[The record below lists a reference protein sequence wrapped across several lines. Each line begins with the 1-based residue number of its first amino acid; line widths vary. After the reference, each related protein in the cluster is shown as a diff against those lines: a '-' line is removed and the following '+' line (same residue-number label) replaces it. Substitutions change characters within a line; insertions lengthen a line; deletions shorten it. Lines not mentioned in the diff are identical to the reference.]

1 MAMLIDPA
9 LRSSLGQALGLA
21 GRTVVVTGAN
31 SGIGQA
37 VALGLAELGVN
48 VLGLARR
55 EEGLAAVAEQA
66 AQAGT
71 SFAYAVADVTDEASV
86 EAAMDRAVETFGG
99 LHGVVANAG
108 IAVVQPAL
116 EVSADDFR
124 SVVDTNLNG
133 VFLTARSG
141 AKRMT
146 GGGSIVLT
154 SSSFARRGFPDW
166 SSYNASKAAVSMLA
180 ETLAV
185 EWAPRGVR
193 VNAIGPTATL
203 TPVNAALF
211 ADPDFT
217 ASVVA
222 GIPAGRILDAREL
235 ILPTAFLLSP
245 VNGMILGQTLMVDGG
260 QTL

>member
-1 MAMLIDPA
+1 MTTLIDPA
-9 LRSSLGQALGLA
+9 LRSTLGQALGLT
-21 GRTVVVTGAN
+21 GRTIVVTGAN

-37 VALGLAELGVN
+37 LALGLVELGAN
-48 VLGLARR
+48 VLGVARR
-55 EEGLAAVAEQA
+55 AEGLAAVAEQA
-66 AQAGT
+66 GP
-71 SFAYAVADVTDEASV
+71 SFAYATADVTDEAAV

-116 EVSADDFR
+116 DVSADDFR
-124 SVVDTNLNG
+124 SVVDTNING
-133 VFLTARSG
+133 VFITARSG
-141 AKRMT
+141 ARRMT
-146 GGGSIVLT
+146 EGGSIVLT

-185 EWAPRGVR
+185 EWASRGVR

-203 TPVNAALF
+203 TPVNEALF

-245 VNGMILGQTLMVDGG
+245 LNEMVLGQTLMVDGG

>member
-1 MAMLIDPA
+1 MTALIDPA
-9 LRSSLGQALGLA
+9 LRSTLGQALGLT
-21 GRTVVVTGAN
+21 GRTIVVTGAN

-37 VALGLAELGVN
+37 LALGLVELGAN
-48 VLGLARR
+48 VLGVARR
-55 EEGLAAVAEQA
+55 AEGLAAVAEQA
-66 AQAGT
+66 GP
-71 SFAYAVADVTDEASV
+71 SFAYAIADVTDEAAV

-116 EVSADDFR
+116 DVSADDFR
-124 SVVDTNLNG
+124 SVVDTNING
-133 VFLTARSG
+133 VFITARSG
-141 AKRMT
+141 ARRMT
-146 GGGSIVLT
+146 EGGSIVLT

-185 EWAPRGVR
+185 EWASRGVR

-203 TPVNAALF
+203 TPVNEALF
-211 ADPDFT
+211 ADPGFT

-245 VNGMILGQTLMVDGG
+245 LNEMVLGQTLMVDGG

>member
-1 MAMLIDPA
+1 MTTLIDPA
-9 LRSSLGQALGLA
+9 LRSTLGQALGLT
-21 GRTVVVTGAN
+21 GRTIVVTGAN

-37 VALGLAELGVN
+37 LALGLVELGAN
-48 VLGLARR
+48 VLGVARR
-55 EEGLAAVAEQA
+55 AEGLAAVAEQA
-66 AQAGT
+66 GP
-71 SFAYAVADVTDEASV
+71 SFAYAIADVTDEAAV

-116 EVSADDFR
+116 DVSADDFR
-124 SVVDTNLNG
+124 SVVDTNING
-133 VFLTARSG
+133 VFITARSG
-141 AKRMT
+141 ARRMT
-146 GGGSIVLT
+146 EGGSIVLT

-185 EWAPRGVR
+185 EWASRGVR

-203 TPVNAALF
+203 TPVNEALF
-211 ADPDFT
+211 ADPGFT

-245 VNGMILGQTLMVDGG
+245 LNEMVLGQTLMVDGG

>member
-1 MAMLIDPA
+1 MSTLIDPA
-9 LRSSLGQALGLA
+9 LRSTLGQALGLT
-21 GRTVVVTGAN
+21 GRTIVVTGAN

-37 VALGLAELGVN
+37 LALGLVELGAN
-48 VLGLARR
+48 VLGVARR
-55 EEGLAAVAEQA
+55 AEGLAAVAEQA
-66 AQAGT
+66 GP
-71 SFAYAVADVTDEASV
+71 SFAYAIADVTDEAAV

-116 EVSADDFR
+116 DVSADDFR
-124 SVVDTNLNG
+124 SVVDTNING
-133 VFLTARSG
+133 VFITARSG
-141 AKRMT
+141 ARRMT
-146 GGGSIVLT
+146 EGGSIVLT

-185 EWAPRGVR
+185 EWASRGVR

-203 TPVNAALF
+203 TPVNEALF
-211 ADPDFT
+211 ADPGFT

-245 VNGMILGQTLMVDGG
+245 LNEMVLGQTLMVDGG

>member
-1 MAMLIDPA
+1 MSTLIDPA
-9 LRSSLGQALGLA
+9 LRSTLGQALGLT
-21 GRTVVVTGAN
+21 GRTIVVTGAN

-37 VALGLAELGVN
+37 LALGLVELGAN
-48 VLGLARR
+48 VLGVARR
-55 EEGLAAVAEQA
+55 AEGLAAVAEQA
-66 AQAGT
+66 GP
-71 SFAYAVADVTDEASV
+71 SFAYAIADVTDEAAV

-116 EVSADDFR
+116 DVSADDFR
-124 SVVDTNLNG
+124 SVVDTNING
-133 VFLTARSG
+133 VFITARSG
-141 AKRMT
+141 ARRMT
-146 GGGSIVLT
+146 EGGSIVLT

-185 EWAPRGVR
+185 EWASRGVR

-203 TPVNAALF
+203 TPVNEALF

-235 ILPTAFLLSP
+235 VLPTAFLLSP
-245 VNGMILGQTLMVDGG
+245 LNEMVLGQTLMVDGG